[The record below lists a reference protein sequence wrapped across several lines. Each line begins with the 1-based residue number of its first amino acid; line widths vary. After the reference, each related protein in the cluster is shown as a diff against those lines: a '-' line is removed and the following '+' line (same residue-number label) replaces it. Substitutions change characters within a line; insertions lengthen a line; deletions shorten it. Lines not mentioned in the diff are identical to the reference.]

1 MDRTKRLWFPAVL
14 FACSMAFAQA
24 PTSSTSP
31 PLSPTARLTAAR
43 TAYLKNAGGNEVP
56 FNVVSDAVHGWGRYK
71 LVNSP
76 DDADIII
83 EVAAPNGTGS
93 VSVTS
98 TTTTDP
104 HSGLP
109 VSSSSTSHELSVAR
123 ITLIV
128 YDRKSN
134 VALWSS
140 SEQPKGGLRVKTR
153 NDNVVL
159 AAQHLATKFRER
171 VEPESGR

>member
-1 MDRTKRLWFPAVL
+1 MDRPKLLWFPAVL
-14 FACSMAFAQA
+14 FACSIAVAQA
-24 PTSSTSP
+24 PTGSKAP
-31 PLSPTARLTAAR
+31 PLSPTARLTAAH
-43 TAYLKNAGGNEVP
+43 TAYLKNAGGNDVP

-76 DDADIII
+76 DDADIVI
-83 EVAAPNGTGS
+83 EIAAPNGTGS

-98 TTTTDP
+98 TTATDP
-104 HSGLP
+104 RSGRP

-134 VALWSS
+134 IALWSS
-140 SEQPKGGLRVKTR
+140 SEQPKGGLRDKTR
-153 NDNVVL
+153 KDNVVL
-159 AAQHLATKFRER
+159 AAQHLVTKFRER